1 MSAPDCLSHAIP
13 TPHALPTSHAPAE
26 DRLAPAPLSLIH
38 DYDETRLSTEQLHQ
52 AKRCL
57 LDLLGVAAG
66 ATRTPLAAKA
76 ARYVTRQ
83 HGGDLPLLFASGTAS
98 SSGVALQGGWLIDA
112 LDAHDGQV
120 LTKGHAGVALLPGLL
135 ALPETRQLSG
145 NAFLAL
151 LAYGY
156 EIATRAGIALHA
168 QSPDY
173 HTSGAWNALGVAA
186 VAARLRGFDR
196 ETLHHALGIAEFY
209 GPRSQMMRCIDHPTM
224 LKDGSGWGAMTGI
237 SAALLAEDG
246 FTGAPALTVTA
257 PEVAALWQD
266 LGQRHYLF
274 EQYFKAYPVCRWA
287 QPAVEAVLS
296 LAGAVAEPDDI
307 TRIEIITF
315 HEGKRLHVMHPDTT
329 EQAQY
334 SLPWSVACAL
344 GRGSV
349 DVEGVC
355 DALDDDGLKAL
366 ASKVVI
372 EEDAVFNARFPAE
385 RWARARIVLKS
396 GEVLES
402 VDHEALGNPDKPL
415 TDAQVLAK
423 YQALA
428 EPVLGDRAARLRDV
442 VMDLE
447 SRPVS
452 ELLALLGAP
461 A

>member
-1 MSAPDCLSHAIP
+1 MSAPDCL
-13 TPHALPTSHAPAE
+13 PHAMPATHASGKACVVPE
-26 DRLAPAPLSLIH
+26 PLSLIH
-38 DYDETRLSTEQLHQ
+38 AYDCTRLDAEQLHQ

-76 ARYVTRQ
+76 VRYVTRQ

-135 ALPETRQLSG
+135 ALPEARQLSG
-145 NAFLAL
+145 HAFLAL

-196 ETLHHALGIAEFY
+196 ETLHHSLGIAEFY

-296 LAGAVAEPDDI
+296 LADAAREPDDI

-315 HEGKRLHVMHPDTT
+315 HEGKRLHVTHPDTT

-355 DALDDDGLKAL
+355 DALDDAGLKAL
-366 ASKVVI
+366 ASKVMI

-402 VDHEALGNPDKPL
+402 ADHEALGNPDKPL
-415 TDAQVLAK
+415 SDAQVLAK

>member
-1 MSAPDCLSHAIP
+1 MTI
-13 TPHALPTSHAPAE
+13 TS
-26 DRLAPAPLSLIH
+26 
-38 DYDETRLSTEQLHQ
+38 
-52 AKRCL
+52 
-57 LDLLGVAAG
+57 
-66 ATRTPLAAKA
+66 
-76 ARYVTRQ
+76 
-83 HGGDLPLLFASGTAS
+83 
-98 SSGVALQGGWLIDA
+98 
-112 LDAHDGQV
+112 
-120 LTKGHAGVALLPGLL
+120 
-135 ALPETRQLSG
+135 
-145 NAFLAL
+145 
-151 LAYGY
+151 
-156 EIATRAGIALHA
+156 
-168 QSPDY
+168 
-173 HTSGAWNALGVAA
+173 
-186 VAARLRGFDR
+186 
-196 ETLHHALGIAEFY
+196 
-209 GPRSQMMRCIDHPTM
+209 
-224 LKDGSGWGAMTGI
+224 
-237 SAALLAEDG
+237 
-246 FTGAPALTVTA
+246 

-266 LGQRHYLF
+266 LGRRHYLF

-296 LAGAVAEPDDI
+296 LAGAVAEPDAI
-307 TRIEIITF
+307 MRIEIITF

-344 GRGSV
+344 RRGSV

-355 DALDDDGLKAL
+355 DALDDHGLKAL

-372 EEDAVFNARFPAE
+372 EEDATFNARFPAE

-402 VDHEALGNPDKPL
+402 ADHEALGNPDKPL

-423 YQALA
+423 YHALA
-428 EPVLGDRAARLRDV
+428 EPVLGARAARLRDV